1 MAGQNGN
8 VISNAEMNK
17 QVKQSIVI
25 AMAVYMMAMAITVL
39 NTANALGDFVSDC
52 KPKYTEHVITLDVVQ
67 IPKQYFDTE
76 SGENRKCPLL
86 EFYEQ
91 EYLNAGWI
99 ISSEGKMSM
108 WLETPTTK

>member
-1 MAGQNGN
+1 LAGQNGN

-25 AMAVYMMAMAITVL
+25 AMTVYMMAMAITVL
-39 NTANALGDFVSDC
+39 NTTNALGDFVSDC

-91 EYLNAGWI
+91 EYLKAGWI
-99 ISSEGKMSM
+99 ISDEGKMSI